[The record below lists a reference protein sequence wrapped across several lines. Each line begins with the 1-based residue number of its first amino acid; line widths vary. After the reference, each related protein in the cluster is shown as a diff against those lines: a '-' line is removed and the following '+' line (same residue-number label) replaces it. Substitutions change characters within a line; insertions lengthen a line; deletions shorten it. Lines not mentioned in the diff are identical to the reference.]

1 MPNYFL
7 RNLNVVLNSSDQDTS
22 TIDLIV
28 EFETLDYSVKLLSDA
43 TIDGQITLTYE
54 IDSILKPS
62 TLFHNGF
69 VYPKHLEWDTN
80 KFLNIIVIVEFPLV
94 TEASSVVKDEKDV
107 IKPGGGIAD

>member
-28 EFETLDYSVKLLSDA
+28 EFDTLDYSVKLLSDA
-43 TIDGQITLTYE
+43 TIAGQITLTYE
-54 IDSILKPS
+54 IDSKLKPS

-69 VYPKHLEWDTN
+69 VYPKQLDWDTN
-80 KFLNIIVIVEFPLV
+80 NFLNIIVIVEFPEV